1 MYIEAIVQK
10 TASGGDGQLKAVLVV
25 AGYMP
30 KVDAGFARDF
40 VDRPIRVQR
49 SNGLIAERRI
59 RQRQLNE
66 ASRGLE
72 RINKHINKLETKIGQ
87 LAIPQ

>member
-1 MYIEAIVQK
+1 VKLSHELKRMVALE
-10 TASGGDGQLKAVLVV
+10 QLRAAK
-25 AGYMP
+25 
-30 KVDAGFARDF
+30 
-40 VDRPIRVQR
+40 
-49 SNGLIAERRI
+49 AERRI